1 MVKSHSELFSLWCNT
16 GRGPVIRVSH
26 KRDVSPITQGY
37 PSRISTYAF
46 KED

>member
-1 MVKSHSELFSLWCNT
+1 MKNKSELFSLWSSV

-26 KRDVSPITQGY
+26 KRDVSPITQGW
-37 PSRISTYAF
+37 PSRISTYVF